1 MLAQLPHPMIFAH
14 RGASAHAPEN
24 TIAAFQLAVQ
34 QGADGI
40 ELDVALCADGQVMV
54 IHDQTVDRTTQ
65 GSGRVREMSLD
76 ELRSLDAGSHFDI
89 AFRGEPIPTL
99 EQVFE
104 AVGHKTFINIELKNI
119 RSPFDDLPEKVV
131 ALVRRHG
138 MIDRVLFS
146 SFIPWSLR
154 RLHRLRP
161 EIPVG
166 LLAYRGLAGAWARG
180 WLGKALVPYQSL
192 HIYMDDVNDRLIERV
207 HEEEHKAFVF
217 TVNQASDM
225 FRLFDNGVD
234 GIFTDDPMLARRVVD
249 SLRESKSHRSVRHK
263 E

>member
-40 ELDVALCADGQVMV
+40 ELDVTLCANGRVVV
-54 IHDQTVDRTTQ
+54 IHDETVDRTTL
-65 GSGRVREMSLD
+65 GSGRVREMFLH
-76 ELRSLDAGSHFDI
+76 ELRCLDAGSHFDV

-99 EQVFE
+99 EQVFD
-104 AVGHKTFINIELKNI
+104 AVGHKTFINIELKNL
-119 RSPFDDLPEKVV
+119 RSPFDNLPDKVA
-131 ALVRRHG
+131 ALVRRHNVAG
-138 MIDRVLFS
+138 RVLFS

-154 RLHRLRP
+154 RIRRLLP
-161 EIPVG
+161 EVPVG

-180 WLGKALVPYQSL
+180 WLGQALVPYQSL
-192 HIYMDDVNDRLIERV
+192 HIYLEDVNERLIERV
-207 HEEEHKAFVF
+207 HEEDRKAFVF

-225 FRLFDNGVD
+225 FRLFDMGVD
-234 GIFTDDPMLARRVVD
+234 GIFTDDPLLARRVVD
-249 SLRESKSHRSVRHK
+249 SIREAKSHRSVRHQ